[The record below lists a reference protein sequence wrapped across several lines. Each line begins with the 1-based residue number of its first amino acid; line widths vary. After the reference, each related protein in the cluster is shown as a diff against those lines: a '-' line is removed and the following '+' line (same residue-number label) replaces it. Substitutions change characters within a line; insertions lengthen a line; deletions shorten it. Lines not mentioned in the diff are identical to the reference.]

1 MKRLWDL
8 IDWNALQAFIAVVAL
23 PAMIIF
29 GASTILIFN
38 P

>member
-1 MKRLWDL
+1 MKHLLKL
-8 IDWNALQAFIAVVAL
+8 IDWGTLQALIAVVAL

-29 GASTILIFN
+29 GGLTILIFN

>member
-1 MKRLWDL
+1 MKNLLKDF
-8 IDWNALQAFIAVVAL
+8 DWGALQALIAVVAL

-29 GASTILIFN
+29 GGFTIVIFN

>member
-1 MKRLWDL
+1 MKSLWEK

-23 PAMIIF
+23 PTMIIF
-29 GASTILIFN
+29 GGITILIFN